1 MDQKNKINKK
11 GEIAVGRFLML
22 LLIISSGVIILLAI
36 SSVQKDQNDYQ
47 KEALCRASIITRGK
61 MSMPINAGIASIDL
75 KIQPPLCST
84 REVEITGNR
93 EEIMSQMAY
102 YLSRCYWMF
111 GEGRFEQIFHGNTV
125 HHLPALFGTNEH
137 KNKCFTCYNA
147 VVNEGNFEPIS
158 PKEFTEY
165 LKNNKHGPSEMK
177 YADYLENTG
186 EGTLFIML
194 ESIAPNTA
202 YAVEFLP
209 KMKPLESTSTL
220 GWIIGAV
227 AVVAGVTC
235 VIATAGICAG
245 VIATAVA
252 GGTVIA
258 GGAILIEQTAEV
270 WENVHDSEERDF
282 TTLALP
288 TIKNSGCYNGDLS
301 KYAG

>member
-1 MDQKNKINKK
+1 MVKKNKINKK

-22 LLIISSGVIILLAI
+22 LLIVSSGAIILLSI
-36 SSVQKDQNDYQ
+36 SSVQQDNNDYQ
-47 KEALCRASIITRGK
+47 EEAICRASIITRGK
-61 MSMPINAGIASIDL
+61 MSMPINAGVASIDL
-75 KIQPPLCST
+75 KLQPPLCST

-93 EEIMSQMAY
+93 EEIKEQMAY

-137 KNKCFTCYNA
+137 ENKCFTCYNV
-147 VVNEGNFEPIS
+147 VVNEENFEPIPPS
-158 PKEFTEY
+158 EFITY
-165 LKNNKHGPSEMK
+165 LKNNKHGPSRLSYLE
-177 YADYLENTG
+177 YLENTG
-186 EGTLFIML
+186 AGTLFVML

-209 KMKPLESTSTL
+209 KMAKLEETSAL
-220 GWIIGAV
+220 GWIVGAV
-227 AVVAGVTC
+227 AVIGGVACIVATIGLCTGA
-235 VIATAGICAG
+235 IA
-245 VIATAVA
+245 AVA
-252 GGTVIA
+252 SVTIA
-258 GGAILIEQTAEV
+258 ASGIAVLGAQTSQA
-270 WENVHDSEERDF
+270 WKNVHDAEERDF